1 MVLVKFVFINHLK
14 QKAMKKITFIL
25 LFFLGVFELS
35 AQVDHFA
42 VVDGI
47 ATSQLG
53 RAPQGARN
61 VTRSV
66 WLVTAAEMAD
76 GGFVASDVIAG
87 LGFSYQVAQATATTG
102 TCVIYLQN
110 TTDTANTKSTTWATA
125 ITGMTTVSN
134 GAFTIPAAAGEINY
148 DFSGGSPF
156 TYTGGA
162 LYVAIDYQSATVSA
176 TPNTAYCNNTLV
188 GGVKSAMS
196 AAASTTPP
204 TTVASSNFRPVTR
217 LGKSV
222 TCSRPYN
229 LFSDVSGNTTTTAS
243 LSFNPLGGTDF
254 EIEVG
259 PYGFTQGT
267 GTILTGVAS
276 SPYVINGLSASTV
289 YDIYIRKNCGSSFSG
304 WNGPYSLNTVFTP
317 ASSPYNTSFEQ
328 ETLAFSGWA
337 TPNPIVPLAGDWAT
351 GIFGAGPLVQD
362 GSVSALSI
370 TPTTAAANN
379 WMFSRGVNLTAGS
392 NVTIT
397 YYVSNFQ
404 SASTTTGNLDF
415 TVGDSQTA
423 ASQTTILLSETGL
436 NISAFTQKTV
446 NFTPPTTGVYYF
458 GFRNFTP
465 TATGTHAIIVDNF
478 TVTEVLGTSHNELDA
493 HFSVFPNPTKN
504 ILNIS
509 NSMDASIQAIELSD
523 INGRSIK
530 NIKVADLNETQ
541 LNISD
546 ISQGVYMLRIATDR
560 GTLVKKVI
568 KE

>member
-1 MVLVKFVFINHLK
+1 
-14 QKAMKKITFIL
+14 MKKITLIL
-25 LFFLGVFELS
+25 LFFLSVFELS
-35 AQVDHFA
+35 AQVDHYA
-42 VVDGI
+42 VVEGI

-53 RAPQGARN
+53 RNPQGARN

-66 WLVTAAEMAD
+66 WLVTTAEMTA
-76 GGFVASDVIAG
+76 GGFVAGDVIAG

-125 ITGMTTVSN
+125 IGGMTTVSN
-134 GAFTIPAAAGEINY
+134 GAYTIPAAAGEINY

-162 LYVAIDYQSATVSA
+162 VYVAIDYQSPTVSA
-176 TPNTAYCNNTLV
+176 TPNTAYCNNALT

-204 TTVASSNFRPVTR
+204 TTVAASNFRPVTR

-229 LFSDVSGNTTTTAS
+229 LYSDVTVNTTTSAS
-243 LSFNPLGGTDF
+243 LTFNPLGGTDF
-254 EIEVG
+254 EIEYG
-259 PYGFTQGT
+259 AYGFTPGSGT
-267 GTILTGVAS
+267 TLTGITG
-276 SPYVINGLSASTV
+276 SPYTIPGLSASTV
-289 YDIYIRKNCGSSFSG
+289 YDVYIRKNCGSSFSG

-328 ETLAFSGWA
+328 ETLPFSGWA
-337 TPNPIVPLAGDWAT
+337 TPNAIPLAGDWAT
-351 GIFGAGPLVQD
+351 GIFGPGALVQD

-370 TPTTAAANN
+370 TPTTGANN

-404 SASTTTGNLDF
+404 SASTTTGSLDF
-415 TVGDSQTA
+415 TVGDAQTSA
-423 ASQTTILLSETGL
+423 AQSTILLSETGL
-436 NISAFTQKTV
+436 NLAAFVQKTV
-446 NFTPPTTGVYYF
+446 NFTPTTTGVHYF

-465 TATGTHAIIVDNF
+465 AATGTHAIIVDNF
-478 TVTEVLGTSHNELDA
+478 TVTEVLGMSQNELDS

-504 ILNIS
+504 IINIS
-509 NSMDASIQAIELSD
+509 NSMDASIQTVELSD
-523 INGRSIK
+523 LNGRSIK
-530 NIKVADLNETQ
+530 NVKVADLNETQ

-546 ISQGVYMLRIATDR
+546 ISQGVYMLRIATDK
-560 GTLVKKVI
+560 GTLIKKVV